1 MQETAFRTAIP
12 RRNSRVGLDLLP
24 KHGPSVLDN
33 PKKGISRADYYPIAQ
48 LSGETLSPAMLEYVN
63 TPTFDRTIEQ
73 KKHKQLKRYFHE
85 KYRLFSR
92 LLSEDILAEAFQDTA
107 EGQGQPS
114 ETNKGMDIS
123 GDAANSAIGLG
134 FQQGM
139 SRVNAEVEAIVE
151 AKFQLIKAE
160 NDKRKRL
167 ELAKQRFS
175 EKARKATNPPA
186 SLSSFTHFSTKLQS
200 PKTEMHTFSLERET
214 EIPKLPLLV
223 GHHSPTA
230 VIREN
235 QAISKAL
242 GRHFLRNLPK
252 GRRTKSTTSFFLT

>member
-1 MQETAFRTAIP
+1 M
-12 RRNSRVGLDLLP
+12 
-24 KHGPSVLDN
+24 LDN
-33 PKKGISRADYYPIAQ
+33 PKKGLSRSDYYPIAQ
-48 LSGETLSPAMLEYVN
+48 LSGETLSPAMLEYIN
-63 TPTFDRTIEQ
+63 TPTFDRAIEQ

-92 LLSEDILAEAFQDTA
+92 LLSEDILAGAFQSTA
-107 EGQGQPS
+107 EGQEPPREVDEDMGI
-114 ETNKGMDIS
+114 TG
-123 GDAANSAIGLG
+123 AAVNTAIGLG

-139 SRVNAEVEAIVE
+139 TRVNAEVEAIVE
-151 AKFQLIKAE
+151 ANFQLIKAE

-175 EKARKATNPPA
+175 EKAKKPTISLA
-186 SLSSFTHFSTKLQS
+186 SVSSFTHFPTKLQS
-200 PKTEMHTFSLERET
+200 PKTEMHTFSLERDT

-223 GHHSPTA
+223 GQHSPVA

>member
-1 MQETAFRTAIP
+1 M
-12 RRNSRVGLDLLP
+12 GLDLLP

-33 PKKGISRADYYPIAQ
+33 PKKGMSRADYYPIAQ
-48 LSGETLSPAMLEYVN
+48 LSRGTLSPAMQEYVN
-63 TPTFDRTIEQ
+63 TPTFDRTLEQ

-92 LLSEDILAEAFQDTA
+92 LLSEDILAEAFQDTEKGQELPC
-107 EGQGQPS
+107 EG
-114 ETNKGMDIS
+114 NKEEEIA
-123 GDAANSAIGLG
+123 GDLANSTVGLG

-139 SRVNAEVEAIVE
+139 DRVNAEVEAMVE
-151 AKFQLIKAE
+151 AKFQLVKAE

-175 EKARKATNPPA
+175 EKARKPTNPPA
-186 SLSSFTHFSTKLQS
+186 PLSSFTPFSTKLQS
-200 PKTEMHTFSLERET
+200 PKTEMQTFALERET

-223 GHHSPTA
+223 GQHSPTA